1 MHPLCDIVTEKPA
14 SPGYNKATNKE
25 KEDTKMSAMHITN
38 ENFAAEVLNSEKP
51 VLLDFY
57 AELLDEH
64 IRSVM
69 RAYYED
75 DLSLSEVAEDVGIS
89 RQGVRHLIKKGE
101 EQLEFFESKL
111 GLAQRDE
118 ELTLICES
126 LKSIS
131 ARLAASETFSAD
143 SKELLNI
150 SEAIMKGNQD
160 VRESN

>member
-1 MHPLCDIVTEKPA
+1 MFQKNMRFV
-14 SPGYNKATNKE
+14 Y
-25 KEDTKMSAMHITN
+25 
-38 ENFAAEVLNSEKP
+38 
-51 VLLDFY
+51 LLDFY

-64 IRSVM
+64 IRGVM

-75 DLSLSEVAEDVGIS
+75 DLSLAEVAEDVGIS

-111 GLAQRDE
+111 GLASRDE
-118 ELTLICES
+118 ELTKLCES
-126 LKSIS
+126 IKSIS
-131 ARLAASETFSAD
+131 ERLAASEEFSLD
-143 SKELLNI
+143 SKELLSI

>member
-1 MHPLCDIVTEKPA
+1 MFQKNMRFV
-14 SPGYNKATNKE
+14 Y
-25 KEDTKMSAMHITN
+25 
-38 ENFAAEVLNSEKP
+38 
-51 VLLDFY
+51 LLDFY

-64 IRSVM
+64 TRGVM

-75 DLSLSEVAEDVGIS
+75 DLSLAEVAEDVGIS

-101 EQLEFFESKL
+101 EQLEFFEGKL
-111 GLAQRDE
+111 GLASRDE
-118 ELTLICES
+118 ELTKLCES
-126 LKSIS
+126 IKSIS
-131 ARLAASETFSAD
+131 ERLATSEEFSLD